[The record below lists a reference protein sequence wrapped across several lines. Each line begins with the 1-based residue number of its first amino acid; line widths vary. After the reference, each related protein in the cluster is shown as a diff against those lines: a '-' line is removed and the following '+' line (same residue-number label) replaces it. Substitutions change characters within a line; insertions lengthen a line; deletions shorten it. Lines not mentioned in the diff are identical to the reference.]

1 MYDEATIKRYI
12 RWRGG
17 DLDVP
22 YEDVFETYT
31 EFDAVAKKKFGE
43 CGYDLIKPMKLTLTD
58 GPRLGKLPTKE
69 PMTPEEAIG
78 LCGLLAEKV
87 THSHYNVNWDVVFDE
102 LFSVM
107 KR

>member
-1 MYDEATIKRYI
+1 MYDEDTIKRYI

-31 EFDAVAKKKFGE
+31 EFDVLAKKKFGK
-43 CGYDLIKPMKLTLTD
+43 CDYDFIKPMNLTLSD

-69 PMTPEEAIG
+69 SMTPEEAIG
-78 LCGLLAEKV
+78 LCGILAEKV
-87 THSHYNVNWDVVFDE
+87 THSHYDVDWDVVFTE
-102 LFSVM
+102 LFGAM
-107 KR
+107 TG